1 MFDLI
6 KASAQQNSSKAAIA
20 PGRPGLAV
28 LQAGVLL
35 IIGVLLTVPAQA
47 RSAPDS
53 FADLA
58 DELLPTVV
66 NISTSQVIEDD
77 GRLDN
82 FEELFREFFERRGNG
97 GESPDFPRQRRTSSL
112 GSGFI
117 IDSSGYIVTNN
128 HVVAEA
134 DEITVR
140 LFDNTAL
147 EAEIVGTDD
156 KTDLALLKVETD
168 RDLPAAKWGDSDS
181 ARVGE
186 WILAIGNPYGLG
198 GSVTAGIISAR
209 QRDINAGPY
218 DDFLQTDASIN
229 RGNSGGPTFDMDGR
243 VIGVNT
249 AIFSPSGGSVG
260 IGFAIP
266 SAMARN
272 VIDSLKEHGEV
283 RRGWLGV
290 QIQTVTEELAEGLRL
305 DEARGALVASLFEG
319 GPAERGGIQQGDVI
333 LEFDGREVATMRE
346 LPRMVAETRVGR
358 DVDVVVWRRGEERTL
373 SVTLGEMD
381 DEALSGPNSEDT
393 RDPQPEPESGSL
405 DDLGLELGSL
415 SEERRNE
422 FGLARDVEG
431 VLVTELDPLGLAAE
445 AGLQLGDVIAEV
457 DQEPVSRPSEIEE
470 HVAAA
475 RQEGYRVITL
485 LILRGNDYLWVA
497 LPLGEE

>member
-1 MFDLI
+1 MFDLM
-6 KASAQQNSSKAAIA
+6 KAKAQKNPSGAPVTIA
-20 PGRPGLAV
+20 WPVPAV
-28 LQAGVLL
+28 LQIGMLL
-35 IIGVLLTVPAQA
+35 IVGMLLSFPVQA
-47 RSAPDS
+47 RSAPES

-66 NISTSQVIEDD
+66 NISTSQVVEDNGQIE
-77 GRLDN
+77 N
-82 FEELFREFFERRGNG
+82 FEELFRDFFERRGNG
-97 GESPDFPRQRRTSSL
+97 GEDPDFPRQRRTSSL

-117 IDSSGYIVTNN
+117 IDSNGYIVTNN
-128 HVVAEA
+128 HVVAGA
-134 DEITVR
+134 DEIAVR
-140 LFDNTAL
+140 LFDNTTL
-147 EAEIVGTDD
+147 EAEIVGTDE

-168 RDLPAAKWGDSDS
+168 RDLPAADWGDSDS

-272 VIDSLKEHGEV
+272 VVDSLKEHGEV

-305 DEARGALVASLFEG
+305 PEAAGALVASLFED
-319 GPAERGGIQQGDVI
+319 GPADKGGIQQGDVI
-333 LEFDGREVATMRE
+333 LEFDGREVADMRE
-346 LPRMVAETRVGR
+346 LPRMVAETRVGKE
-358 DVDVVVWRRGEERTL
+358 VDVVVWRRGEERTL
-373 SVTLGEMD
+373 TITLGEMD
-381 DEALSGPNSEDT
+381 DEALSGPGSDDQRE
-393 RDPQPEPESGSL
+393 PQPEPESGSL
-405 DDLGLELGSL
+405 DDLGLELGGL
-415 SEERRNE
+415 SEERRSE
-422 FGLARDVEG
+422 FGLPRDIEG
-431 VLVTELDPLGLAAE
+431 VLVTEIDPRGLAAE
-445 AGLQLGDVIAEV
+445 AGLQPGDVIAEV
-457 DQEPVSRPSEIEE
+457 DQEPVSRPADIEE
-470 HVAAA
+470 HVVTA

-485 LILRGNDYLWVA
+485 LILRADDYLWVA